1 MGVRLEPFL
10 PIFLHHAK
18 KSDRDP
24 QIRGR
29 IFGRIVLI
37 NQHTE
42 GINPVGILAGGEAE
56 DTTVVPLEGKGARC
70 WCRLELSRVV
80 EKRLRE
86 TAWLKN
92 DEGSDEEKE
101 KVYALFHGFKLF
113 SRTGHFIL
121 NQDKMDDKQD
131 HQSHI

>member
-1 MGVRLEPFL
+1 MGNPHKREGLSDQCRTEWNPFL
-10 PIFLHHAK
+10 TRIFHHAK

-24 QIRGR
+24 QIRRR

-42 GINPVGILAGGEAE
+42 GINPVGILTGGEAE
-56 DTTVVPLEGKGARC
+56 DTTVVPLESKGAGR
-70 WCRLELSRVV
+70 WFRLELSRVV

-92 DEGSDEEKE
+92 DEGSDEKKE
-101 KVYALFHGFKLF
+101 KIYALFNGYKLF
-113 SRTGHFIL
+113 
-121 NQDKMDDKQD
+121 
-131 HQSHI
+131 